1 MQDNEGRSMP
11 KPPKQLT
18 TKTALITGASRG
30 IGAAIAERFAA
41 EGANIIICA
50 RTEEKHAHLPG
61 SLKDT
66 AETLRRYG
74 GDVHIIA
81 ADLGKEAD
89 RIALADEITNRI
101 GGVDILVNN
110 AAANFF
116 MPFEKISEN
125 RFRVMMELNCRA
137 PLHLAQLLL
146 PAMRAR
152 GGGWILNISSAVSH
166 ASAPPF
172 TPFER
177 DNFPLMY
184 GMSKAA
190 LDRFTVGLAAEYY
203 GKGIAVNGLAPVSA
217 VATPGAIAL
226 NALPTRSMV
235 EGVEVMA
242 EAALALCTGD
252 PNQNT
257 GRVVA
262 SGDYLKEK
270 NRTVRTLDAAQLWDG
285 KIAGLDF

>member
-1 MQDNEGRSMP
+1 MKTLAG
-11 KPPKQLT
+11 
-18 TKTALITGASRG
+18 KTALITGASRG

-41 EGANIIICA
+41 EGATVIICA

-66 AETLRRYG
+66 ADTLRRHG
-74 GDVHIIA
+74 GDVHVIA

-89 RIALADEITNRI
+89 RIALVDEIARRT

-116 MPFEKISEN
+116 MPFEKISES

-137 PLHLAQLLL
+137 PMHLAQLLL
-146 PAMRAR
+146 PSMRMR
-152 GGGWILNISSAVSH
+152 GAGWILNISSAVAQS
-166 ASAPPF
+166 SAPPF
-172 TPFER
+172 TPFEC
-177 DNFPLMY
+177 DSFPLMY

-190 LDRFTVGLAAEYY
+190 LDRFTLGLAAEYY

-226 NALPTRSMV
+226 NALPSRDLV

-242 EAALALCTGD
+242 EAALALCTGN

-262 SGDYLKEK
+262 SGNYLQEIHRAVK
-270 NRTVRTLDAAQLWDG
+270 TLDAVQRWNG

>member
-1 MQDNEGRSMP
+1 MSAP
-11 KPPKQLT
+11 TKQLA

-41 EGANIIICA
+41 EGATIIICA

-66 AETLRRYG
+66 ADILQRYG
-74 GDVHIIA
+74 GDVHVIA

-89 RIALADEITNRI
+89 RIALAEQVVSRT
-101 GGVDILVNN
+101 GGIDILVNN

-116 MPFEKISEN
+116 MPFEKISER

-146 PAMRAR
+146 PSMRAR
-152 GGGWILNISSAVSH
+152 GAGWILNISSAVAHS
-166 ASAPPF
+166 SAPPF
-172 TPFER
+172 SSFER

-203 GKGIAVNGLAPVSA
+203 GKDIAVNGLAPVSA

-226 NALPTRSMV
+226 NALPPRDMV

-242 EAALALCTGD
+242 EAALALCSGD
-252 PNQNT
+252 PNRNT

-262 SGDYLKEK
+262 SGDFLRQIERPVK
-270 NRTVRTLDAAQLWDG
+270 TLNARQLWDG
-285 KIAGLDF
+285 RIAGLDF